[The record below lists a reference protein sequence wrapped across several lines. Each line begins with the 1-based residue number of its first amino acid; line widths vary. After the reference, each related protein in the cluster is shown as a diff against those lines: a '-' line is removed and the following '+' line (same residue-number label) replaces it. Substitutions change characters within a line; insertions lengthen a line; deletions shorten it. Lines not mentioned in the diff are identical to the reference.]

1 MPSSTRLPL
10 RWKAE
15 LSLTLCERRK
25 RQQQVT
31 ATLKI
36 DQLGPAMGLE
46 QNRRPHSPSLV
57 LRLLSR
63 EGVTDTKREGVG
75 EEMMPSPPPR
85 RDFAVSYGNGMY
97 LFRGET
103 TALQP
108 GRGRCTRLQASS
120 H

>member
-25 RQQQVT
+25 RQQQDT

-85 RDFAVSYGNGMY
+85 RDFAVSYGNGWE
-97 LFRGET
+97 LRPR
-103 TALQP
+103 AIK
-108 GRGRCTRLQASS
+108 
-120 H
+120 